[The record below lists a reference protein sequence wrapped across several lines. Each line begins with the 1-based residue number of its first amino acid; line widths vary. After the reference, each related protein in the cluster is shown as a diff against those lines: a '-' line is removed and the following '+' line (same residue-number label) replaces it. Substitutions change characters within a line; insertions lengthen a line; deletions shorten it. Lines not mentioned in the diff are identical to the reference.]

1 MGGSVLFFS
10 REFYRPR
17 TGESLVWLPPFLLQT
32 VYAKEGIVD
41 TIFDWNWATS
51 VGPIGALGWA
61 FGFCTLDFVEGPAP
75 FESSIARGLQGSLN
89 VGIDFWPL
97 WRGTTWLVPTAPSTQ
112 LVEGLLSPSCP

>member
-1 MGGSVLFFS
+1 ML
-10 REFYRPR
+10 
-17 TGESLVWLPPFLLQT
+17 LPPFRQQT

-61 FGFCTLDFVEGPAP
+61 FDFYTLDLVEGSPAATSGGP
-75 FESSIARGLQGSLN
+75 RVVQGSLN

-112 LVEGLLSPSCP
+112 SVEGLLSPSCP